1 MTNLWDNIHE
11 IKSPED
17 LPKSGDVVI
26 QPVEDFAHAVPEMV
40 RTEYGLLPYE
50 YLRRLDIRDPETEPQ
65 IPRITAVP
73 TRSAFLADQSPN
85 PDTSNEGATVDRDL
99 DVNNPSAH
107 VQLAE
112 YPDPFIERLS
122 RRVVAAWLLKNQPQE
137 VDLTQ
142 TKVAINL
149 LELVKSTS
157 TLSKKNEPRCS
168 PKLKRA
174 NPKNNRYDFEVV
186 CGESYSDPSGHTV
199 KFKFLSKG
207 NAKAVWKSRVL
218 VSCSCEFWRYY
229 GCDWNSNRKEYQE
242 RQMSNGAAPTVRGKN
257 HLICKHV
264 AACVPR
270 VRLFVLRRK

>member
-1 MTNLWDNIHE
+1 MPKLWDNIHE

-26 QPVEDFAHAVPEMV
+26 QPVEDHAHAVPEMV
-40 RTEYGLLPYE
+40 RTEYGLLPHE
-50 YLRRLDIRDPETEPQ
+50 YLRRLDQKDPETEKQFPSL
-65 IPRITAVP
+65 TAIP
-73 TRSAFLADQSPN
+73 TRSAFLSDQSPN
-85 PDTSNEGATVDRDL
+85 PKLDKEVTDDRDL
-99 DVNNPSAH
+99 DIHNPSAH
-107 VQLAE
+107 VELADH
-112 YPDPFIERLS
+112 PDPFIEKLA
-122 RRVVAAWLLKNQPQE
+122 RRVVAAWMMQTFPHE

-157 TLSKKNEPRCS
+157 ALSKKNEPRCS

-186 CGESYSDPSGHTV
+186 CGESYSDPSGHVV
-199 KFKFLSKG
+199 KFKFQAKG